1 MTPPLK
7 SKPIR
12 TALAWQALAT
22 VAIAALAGVWAGG
35 HAALSA
41 ALGGMVTL
49 SSIVVYAFVLG
60 IGQTASAGAS
70 VGPPQHDAAE
80 ALELLGV
87 AAVEQGVVGEQDVRQ
102 DGGAHAGRR
111 IGTGGPFVAHSRP
124 SNRLPSPPRTEPSSL
139 RLPVCGAAA

>member
-41 ALGGMVTL
+41 PLGGMVTL

-70 VGPPQHDAAE
+70 VVTMLRAEGAKILVIILQLWLVLTTYKDVVLAALF
-80 ALELLGV
+80 AAFVITVLL
-87 AAVEQGVVGEQDVRQ
+87 
-102 DGGAHAGRR
+102 
-111 IGTGGPFVAHSRP
+111 F
-124 SNRLPSPPRTEPSSL
+124 RTAFLARE
-139 RLPVCGAAA
+139 

>member
-35 HAALSA
+35 HVALSA

-49 SSIVVYAFVLG
+49 SSTVVYAFVLG

-70 VGPPQHDAAE
+70 VVTMLRAE
-80 ALELLGV
+80 GAKILVIILQLWLVLATYRDVV
-87 AAVEQGVVGEQDVRQ
+87 AAALFSAFVVTVLL
-102 DGGAHAGRR
+102 
-111 IGTGGPFVAHSRP
+111 F
-124 SNRLPSPPRTEPSSL
+124 RTAFLARE
-139 RLPVCGAAA
+139 